1 MGSLPDQVYLD
12 EIPKLR
18 SYPNIRTLGYV
29 ATHYV
34 EKDIASVLAEI
45 DTYAKWPKLTNI
57 PKMRVDGIFLDETP
71 STFDEHDYEYLKTA
85 TQAVRNASTF
95 RNGFVAHNPGL
106 IPPTILNSPTVLQES
121 YLNLTDITVIF
132 EETFGKWLDKEVM
145 SPLKTHK
152 IPRDKL
158 AVILHSVPNLS
169 KEVLE
174 FMVEQVEETADW
186 VFLTDVVEM
195 HEYYHSFSGMFGD
208 VVEAVDRGSGQ
219 GR

>member
-1 MGSLPDQVYLD
+1 
-12 EIPKLR
+12 
-18 SYPNIRTLGYV
+18 
-29 ATHYV
+29 V

-45 DTYAKWPKLTNI
+45 DTYAKWPKLTNT

-71 STFDEHDYEYLKTA
+71 STFNEAAYEYLKTA
-85 TQAVRNASTF
+85 SQAVKNATSF
-95 RNGFVAHNPGL
+95 KNGFVAHNPGL
-106 IPPTILNSPTVLQES
+106 ISPTVLNSPSVLQES
-121 YLNLTDITVIF
+121 YLNLTDITVVL
-132 EETFGKWLDKEVM
+132 EETFDKWIDKDVM
-145 SPLKTHK
+145 GPLKTHK

-174 FMVEQVEETADW
+174 FMVLQVEESADW
-186 VFLTDVVEM
+186 VFLTDVKEM

-208 VVEAVDRGSGQ
+208 VVEAVDRGG